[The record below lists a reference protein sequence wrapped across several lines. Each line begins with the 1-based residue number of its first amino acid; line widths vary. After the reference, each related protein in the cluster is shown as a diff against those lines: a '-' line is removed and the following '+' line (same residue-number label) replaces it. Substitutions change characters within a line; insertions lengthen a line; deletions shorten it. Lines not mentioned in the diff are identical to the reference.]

1 MRNELQNLQG
11 ISNIYEK
18 QINGLYMYLHGK
30 GKICLYFTLATNT
43 LSINLINVN
52 LNMQLQMKFLR

>member
-52 LNMQLQMKFLR
+52 LNM